1 MIQRLRSGSLFLA
14 AIILFSTTSAFAQN
28 DLQKSRELLQ
38 TDLKVK
44 TFTFNDQLLT
54 PSFIS
59 FTADAGLKTPDDAVI
74 IKKYF
79 NLGSA
84 SNELRLLRTDALKSG
99 LRIEHYMNVYS
110 GIPVEHSSYMVIS
123 LAGRI
128 ISVNAES
135 YSLNSNFSVVPV
147 LTKDAAREQA
157 LQFVNARKYAWE
169 ALEEDKAKVADNP
182 AFQQKLERLRLEY
195 YPAGELVIAKDVYG
209 NGQAKLAWKF
219 NVYATEPLGRYD
231 IYIDAINGKLLLRDM
246 IIKHAAEETATINK
260 NNPQLNSPHFF
271 DNYFKPS
278 AQDKPFRVTA
288 SELGQAHTRYAG
300 VRDIYTTRVSVPV
313 SGMPD
318 PNNPNVL
325 LSYSGV
331 DPRTPILL
339 AEQVF
344 ILKDDTRGNGIE
356 TYDMNAVGGAP
367 LSLPGLHAQ
376 SLAFVDRN
384 ITVGSQNIWKNEV
397 AAGTNEDHVRGTTS
411 NGSVGSD
418 ETFNDDIALDAHWGA
433 EIVYDYWKNVH
444 NRFSFDNKNS
454 AIKSYIHYGP
464 AYDNAFWN
472 GSVMTYGDGSG
483 TTALG
488 FRPLTSLDVCG
499 HEIGHGICS
508 YTSDLVYESESGA
521 MNEALSDIWAASIER
536 YVVVNIDPSLSA
548 VYRPFYIG
556 EQIGITPLRQ
566 MDNPKAQ
573 SNPDTYGGQYWVN
586 PVCTPTL
593 ANDQCGVHTNSGVL
607 NKYYYLLTVGSGA
620 GSGPDAAYAATGA
633 DADDQ
638 LRDNG
643 AIYNS
648 IPYAVTGLGFDKAE
662 DITYL
667 MELTL
672 TPSAT
677 FAQART
683 AAINAARLLYG
694 ECSPEEVSVTNAWNA
709 VGVGPAYTTCS
720 LPLIS
725 VSALVTDVRE
735 TAGGLACD
743 RFNEYNINVN
753 LTAPQP
759 GGVTVNFAVGTTTMS
774 GDEYSLSASSV
785 TYTSAE
791 SGLRTVKL
799 RIYDDAMVETD
810 ETIDINVTCASP
822 ALNQT
827 FTFTVRNDDV
837 DPNIGGTQTLL
848 NENFESMTEGAF
860 GAPTAATWGKIDKI
874 SPSDVQW
881 AVRTDGPVPTPIVF
895 TTKRAIIEIS
905 APVAIPGE
913 ALYDQAA
920 EAHSILRTPLIDA
933 TGLNSVK
940 VQFNYQAG
948 GEPACDPACDYA
960 QLLYSYDGVSFSSFF
975 DLEPLFLT
983 FTEASFEYTLPASFD
998 GKQFYLGIQWYDD
1011 ANAGTSGSVAIDN
1024 FMVTAKG
1031 RAIETELGDAVSER
1045 VNAET
1050 GKPTYFYS
1058 TADGELIA
1066 RVSNSTAHNYGCM
1079 SASIEKAGNAGFVL
1093 YTDGVN
1099 SHRVADKVVRMTPA
1113 TNNVSGSYN
1122 ITLYFTEQE
1131 IAALEAYTS
1140 FTRTNFYIYKTA
1152 AANYTGAT
1160 SANTERVAATYT
1172 AIPGFG
1178 GSFSASFNTG
1188 FSSGFALGAAV
1199 SIVLPVNCIDFR
1211 ASKNDN
1217 TVHLQWKVN
1226 EDPGNTGFDIERSND
1241 GINFI
1246 RIGGVDANPV
1256 NTGVY
1261 GFDDYSTSAAG
1272 DVYYRLKQTDLNGSF
1287 RYICTILKLTSDRG
1301 KDFVIGKIYPNPV
1314 GDEAFVNVFT
1324 TKTIK
1329 LQMEYIN
1336 TAGQLIR
1343 TQTEQLQPGTTRMQ
1357 LRLPADV
1364 SGTYMVKFRNEKGE
1378 LLGAQTYVRQ

>member
-1 MIQRLRSGSLFLA
+1 MIQRLYSRSLLLVG
-14 AIILFSTTSAFAQN
+14 IILFSISSAFAQN
-28 DLQKSRELLQ
+28 DLQKNLELLQ
-38 TDLKVK
+38 NDLNVK
-44 TFTFNDQLLT
+44 TFTFNDQLQT
-54 PSFIS
+54 ASFIS
-59 FTADAGLKTPDDAVI
+59 FTAGADLKAPDARVV

-84 SNELRLLRTDALKSG
+84 ANELRLLRTDELKSG
-99 LRIEHYMNVYS
+99 LRIEHYMNFYNGV
-110 GIPVEHSSYMVIS
+110 PVEHSSYAVIS
-123 LAGRI
+123 RAGRI

-135 YSLNSNFSVVPV
+135 YTLNSNFSVVPG
-147 LTKDAAREQA
+147 LTKEAARELA
-157 LQFVNARKYAWE
+157 LQFVDARKYAWE

-182 AFQQKLERLRLEY
+182 GFQQKLESLRLEY
-195 YPAGELVIAKDVYG
+195 YPQGELVIAKDVYG

-246 IIKHAAEETATINK
+246 IIKHAAEETPTINK
-260 NNPQLNSPHFF
+260 NNSQQLTTPHFF
-271 DNYFKPS
+271 DNYFKS
-278 AQDKPFRVTA
+278 SEQGKPFRVTA

-300 VRDIYTTRVSVPV
+300 VRNIYTTRVFVPV
-313 SGMPD
+313 GGMPD
-318 PNNPNVL
+318 PNNSNVQ

-376 SLAFVDRN
+376 SLAFVDRDV
-384 ITVGSQNIWKNEV
+384 IVGSQNIWRNEV
-397 AAGTNEDHVRGTTS
+397 AAGTNEDHIRGATM
-411 NGSVGSD
+411 NGSIGTD
-418 ETFNDDIALDAHWGA
+418 EAANDDFALDAHWGA
-433 EIVYDYWKNVH
+433 EMVYDYWKNVH
-444 NRFSFDNKNS
+444 NRLSFDNRNS
-454 AIKSYIHYGP
+454 AIKSYVHYGP

-508 YTSDLVYESESGA
+508 FTSDLVYESESGA

-548 VYRPFYIG
+548 VYKPFSIG

-607 NKYYYLLTVGSGA
+607 NKWYYLLTVGSGT
-620 GSGPDAAYAATGA
+620 GSGPDAAYAGTGV
-633 DADDQ
+633 DLDDQ

-643 AIYNS
+643 ALYNT
-648 IPYAVTGLGFDKAE
+648 IPYAVTGIGFNKAE
-662 DITYL
+662 AITYL

-683 AAINAARLLYG
+683 AAINAARVLYG

-709 VGVGPAYTTCS
+709 VGVGPAYTTCA

-725 VSALVTDVRE
+725 ASALITDVRE

-743 RFNEYNINVN
+743 RYNEYNINVN

-759 GGVTVNFAVGTTTMS
+759 SGVTVNFAVGATTMS
-774 GDEYSLSASSV
+774 ADEYSLSASSI
-785 TYTSAE
+785 TYTSVE
-791 SGLRTVKL
+791 SGLRTIKL

-810 ETIDINVTCASP
+810 ETIDIIVTSASP

-827 FTFTVRNDDV
+827 ITFTVRNDDV
-837 DPNIGGTQTLL
+837 DPTIGGTQTLL
-848 NENFESMTEGAF
+848 DENFESMAEGAF
-860 GAPTAATWGKIDKI
+860 GAPTISTWGKIDKI
-874 SPSDVQW
+874 AGNIQW
-881 AVRTDGPVPTPIVF
+881 AVRADGAAPTPIVF
-895 TTKRAIIEIS
+895 STKRAIIEIS

-913 ALYDQAA
+913 ALYDQLA
-920 EAHSILRTPLIDA
+920 EGHTILRTPLIDA

-960 QLLYSYDGVSFSSFF
+960 RLMFSNDGVNFSAFF
-975 DLEPLFLT
+975 DLQPLFLT
-983 FTEASFEYTLPASFD
+983 LTEASFEYTLPASFD
-998 GKQFYLGIQWYDD
+998 GKQFYLGIQWYND
-1011 ANAGTSGSVAIDN
+1011 ANGGVSGSVAIDN
-1024 FMVTAKG
+1024 FMVTGKG
-1031 RAIETELGDAVSER
+1031 RAVEAELGDAVSER

-1050 GKPTYFYS
+1050 GKPSYFYS
-1058 TADGELIA
+1058 TADSELIA
-1066 RVSNSTAHNYGCM
+1066 RVSNNTAHNYGCM
-1079 SASIEKAGNAGFVL
+1079 NASIEKAGNAGFLL

-1099 SHRVADKVVRMTPA
+1099 NHRVADKVVRMTPA
-1113 TNNVSGSYN
+1113 TNNASGSYN
-1122 ITLYFTEQE
+1122 ITLYFSEQQ
-1131 IAALEAYTS
+1131 ITALEAYTS
-1140 FTRTNFYIYKTA
+1140 LTRTNFYIYKTS

-1160 SANTERVAATYT
+1160 AANTERVAATYT

-1178 GSFSASFNTG
+1178 GSFSATFNTG
-1188 FSSGFALGAAV
+1188 FSGFALGAAV
-1199 SIVLPVNCIDFR
+1199 SLALPVNCIDFR
-1211 ASKNDN
+1211 ASKNN
-1217 TVHLQWKVN
+1217 NSVHLQWKVSDN
-1226 EDPGNTGFDIERSND
+1226 NDNAGFEVERSID
-1241 GINFI
+1241 GINYVN
-1246 RIGGVDANPV
+1246 IGTVNANPA
-1256 NTGVY
+1256 NGGNY
-1261 GFDDYSTSAAG
+1261 GFDDNNIVGSM
-1272 DVYYRLKQTDLNGSF
+1272 DVYYRLKQRDLNGSY
-1287 RYICTILKLTSDRG
+1287 RYTCTILKLTLDGG

-1324 TKTIK
+1324 SKAIK

-1336 TAGQLIR
+1336 GAGQLIR
-1343 TQTEQLQPGTTRMQ
+1343 TQTEQLQPGTTRVQ
-1357 LRLPADV
+1357 LRPTTNI
-1364 SGTYMVKFRNEKGE
+1364 SGTYMVRFRNENGVM
-1378 LLGAQTYVRQ
+1378 LGSQTYIRQ